1 MKEMVQMSKREQL
14 QQKLKELFYTYNDVV
29 GTSIRGS
36 IEVSATYSVVA
47 TITDRL
53 VFVALTNTK
62 SGYKVHALTIET
74 FTDDDEDYYSDD
86 VLFEGYFYDGKAE
99 YASRVSEFRA
109 FTYAKGSKEFDENFK
124 YLVNTVPTDF
134 QVECFLRGL
143 TNLI

>member
-1 MKEMVQMSKREQL
+1 MSKREQL
-14 QQKLKELFYTYNDVV
+14 QNKLKELFYTYNDVV

-36 IEVSATYSVVA
+36 IEVSATYSIVA

-62 SGYKVHALTIET
+62 LGYKVHALTIET
-74 FTDDDEDYYSDD
+74 FTDDDEDYTSDD
-86 VLFEGYFYDGKAE
+86 VLFEGYFYDGKSE

-124 YLVNTVPTDF
+124 YLAKTVPTDF
-134 QVECFLRGL
+134 QVECFLRGV